1 MIVTNYSSLR
11 KDLKKYCDK
20 VIDDWE
26 AIIITRKNDK
36 NVVLMSLI
44 VWWKIFTSCQ
54 IRNTAINC

>member
-20 VIDDWE
+20 VIDDCE
-26 AIIITRKNDK
+26 TIIIIRKNDK

-44 VWWKIFTSCQ
+44 V
-54 IRNTAINC
+54 

>member
-1 MIVTNYSSLR
+1 MIATNYSSLR

-26 AIIITRKNDK
+26 SIIITRKNDK

-44 VWWKIFTSCQ
+44 VW
-54 IRNTAINC
+54 